1 MDGLTH
7 ASAILRPP
15 AVYAVGL
22 NYSAHA
28 EELNITSASAPT
40 VFALWPNSLSGHEGT
55 TSWPRSLSEEVDYEV
70 ELGVIIGKAARDVS
84 EADALDHV
92 FGYTV
97 VNDITARN
105 LQFSEQQWSRC
116 KSFDGFS
123 PTGPVVVTRD
133 EVPDPQD
140 LRITTV
146 LDGETVQDGRTSG
159 MVRTVAR
166 LVGAQ
171 IAHFGVGEGI
181 AHGAVVDRVHRL
193 VQRARQHGRAF
204 AVMLQQVKGHAL
216 RRLRTN
222 AGQAPQRLGQEVE
235 RPGHEV
241 LSFS

>member
-1 MDGLTH
+1 
-7 ASAILRPP
+7 
-15 AVYAVGL
+15 VGL

-28 EELNITSASAPT
+28 AELNITSASAPT
-40 VFALWPNSLSGHEGT
+40 VFALWPNSLAGHEGT

-70 ELGVIIGKAARDVS
+70 ELGVVIGRAARDVS

-133 EVPDPQD
+133 EIADPQD

-166 LVGAQ
+166 LVSYLSTSSTLLPGTLISTGTTSGAGYSREPQ
-171 IAHFGVGEGI
+171 IFLKDGSTVTVSVEGVGSLTTHTRI
-181 AHGAVVDRVHRL
+181 L
-193 VQRARQHGRAF
+193 
-204 AVMLQQVKGHAL
+204 
-216 RRLRTN
+216 
-222 AGQAPQRLGQEVE
+222 
-235 RPGHEV
+235 
-241 LSFS
+241 

>member
-1 MDGLTH
+1 V
-7 ASAILRPP
+7 R
-15 AVYAVGL
+15 
-22 NYSAHA
+22 
-28 EELNITSASAPT
+28 E
-40 VFALWPNSLSGHEGT
+40 
-55 TSWPRSLSEEVDYEV
+55 
-70 ELGVIIGKAARDVS
+70 
-84 EADALDHV
+84 ALDHV

-166 LVGAQ
+166 LVSYLSTSSTLQPGTLISTGTTSGAGYSRDPQ
-171 IAHFGVGEGI
+171 IFLKDGSTVTVSVEGI
-181 AHGAVVDRVHRL
+181 GSLTTHTRIL
-193 VQRARQHGRAF
+193 
-204 AVMLQQVKGHAL
+204 
-216 RRLRTN
+216 
-222 AGQAPQRLGQEVE
+222 
-235 RPGHEV
+235 
-241 LSFS
+241 